1 MQIFNYQFK
10 PKLIPTI
17 ATLLLLLL
25 MVNLGMWQS
34 NKADLKQAKR
44 ILFEQREKDGFV
56 SLGLADIDL
65 ETMRYRRIALR
76 GNFEPEFQILLDNKV
91 YKGQAGYHV
100 VTPFL
105 ISGSSKRILVNR
117 GWVPVGADRN
127 VLPKIETVGSQV
139 EVTGYLQDLSGR
151 YFELGSGQGAAEEWH
166 VVWQNLDI
174 ERYKK
179 LVKYEIQPGM
189 LLLDSSSTAGGFV
202 REWPKPDDRMEVNRG
217 YAIQWY
223 LMSLALII
231 IFIVTNLK
239 KTTPQEISNAK
250 H

>member
-25 MVNLGMWQS
+25 MINLGMWQS

-44 ILFEQREKDGFV
+44 ILFEQQEKNGVV
-56 SLGLADIDL
+56 SLGLVDVDL
-65 ETMRYRRIALR
+65 ETMRFRRIALR

-100 VTPFL
+100 VTPL
-105 ISGSSKRILVNR
+105 HISGSAKRILVNR
-117 GWVPVGADRN
+117 GWIPVGADRN
-127 VLPKIETVGSQV
+127 VLPKIDTVGSQV
-139 EVTGYLQDLSGR
+139 EVTGYLQDFSGR
-151 YFELGSGQGAAEEWH
+151 YIELGSGQAAAEEWQA
-166 VVWQNLDI
+166 VWQNLDI

-179 LVKYEIQPGM
+179 LVKYEIQPAM
-189 LLLDSSSTAGGFV
+189 LLLDSSSTAGGFA
-202 REWPKPDDRMEVNRG
+202 REWLKPDDRMEVNRG

-223 LMSLALII
+223 FMSLALFI

-239 KTTPQEISNAK
+239 RVTPQDI
-250 H
+250 